1 MADFVFGPV
10 CLDQKSFISALDNCS
25 NRYRRLEGRELTYE
39 TDKLRSHEKANL
51 AVRIQPPVP
60 RSLRG
65 PRAPNQDGRASCF
78 PKETAQG
85 LGAKYTAKM
94 AGLEAVQSIGDTLF

>member
-1 MADFVFGPV
+1 MMD
-10 CLDQKSFISALDNCS
+10 S
-25 NRYRRLEGRELTYE
+25 NIFLVNIFLLILNIERRLTTGDIVPALACPAVFVGRF
-39 TDKLRSHEKANL
+39 
-51 AVRIQPPVP
+51 
-60 RSLRG
+60 LRG
-65 PRAPNQDGRASCF
+65 SRAPNQDGRVSCF

>member
-1 MADFVFGPV
+1 M
-10 CLDQKSFISALDNCS
+10 LDPIFHNS
-25 NRYRRLEGRELTYE
+25 
-39 TDKLRSHEKANL
+39 
-51 AVRIQPPVP
+51 
-60 RSLRG
+60 
-65 PRAPNQDGRASCF
+65 RAPNQEGRASCF